1 MAYNRAIVAGEKAN
15 AAAVTF
21 GEDHQRTKAW
31 RNLQFVLWNMYL
43 KILEVM
49 SNEMGSLFFPI
60 S

>member
-1 MAYNRAIVAGEKAN
+1 MDEKILDMAYNRAIVAGEKAN

-43 KILEVM
+43 KILGGNVK
-49 SNEMGSLFFPI
+49 
-60 S
+60 